1 METCE
6 RSHRNSE
13 EDVWVCEVREH
24 DLELRWEGDPHTA
37 EEKHWC
43 LCFRV
48 RKAEAP
54 GRRTHIYGWYWL
66 GLGSPSPSHPPLGAQ
81 VFICPTP
88 SSPLR
93 FSFSF
98 ATPTA
103 CGSSAARDWSWA
115 TAVTMLSP
123 WLRGHQGTLEG
134 SLSIHGP
141 LLGWHSLGKDTHG
154 EAREVCW
161 LLGTRQKLA
170 YLSVPV
176 PVFNPVRTVRVIT
189 VQDSLASWLS
199 QGSTWTPEPD
209 PAVWCFLCEKVLC
222 RVSGD
227 CMA

>member
-1 METCE
+1 M
-6 RSHRNSE
+6 NS
-13 EDVWVCEVREH
+13 W
-24 DLELRWEGDPHTA
+24 DPG
-37 EEKHWC
+37 E
-43 LCFRV
+43 
-48 RKAEAP
+48 
-54 GRRTHIYGWYWL
+54 
-66 GLGSPSPSHPPLGAQ
+66 GSPPHPP
-81 VFICPTP
+81 FF
-88 SSPLR
+88 
-93 FSFSF
+93 FSFCCAHGMWKF
-98 ATPTA
+98 PV
-103 CGSSAARDWSWA
+103 RDQTWA